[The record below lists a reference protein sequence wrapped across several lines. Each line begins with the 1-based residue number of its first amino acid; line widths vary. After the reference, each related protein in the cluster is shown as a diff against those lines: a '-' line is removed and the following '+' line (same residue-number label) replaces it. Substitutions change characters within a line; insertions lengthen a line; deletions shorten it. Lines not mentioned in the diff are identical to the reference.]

1 LLAWEKILVDK
12 QDAEPTFAVAVV
24 VVVVDGMALMVV
36 ETFHS
41 LLFVRVLVVVSSSN
55 H

>member
-12 QDAEPTFAVAVV
+12 QDAEPTFAVAV